1 MSRSALV
8 LAVLVPLLT
17 ACSASAPGASV
28 QSAAA
33 ETPAAPN
40 PTTARPS
47 YALSLPP
54 FASAP
59 ATSAPVT
66 GEAPP
71 ALMVQARLD
80 LAGRTALD
88 PATFETVRSEQV
100 VWSDGSLGCPQ
111 PGYMYVQVVT
121 PGYWIQLAADG
132 KTYDYRATETGPAQL
147 CEQPNPK
154 PPSG

>member
-71 ALMVQARLD
+71 ALMVQARQD
-80 LAGRTALD
+80 LAKRTGLD
-88 PATFETVRSEQV
+88 PASFTTVRSEQV
-100 VWSDGSLGCPQ
+100 VWSDRKS
-111 PGYMYVQVVT
+111 VV
-121 PGYWIQLAADG
+121 
-132 KTYDYRATETGPAQL
+132 
-147 CEQPNPK
+147 
-154 PPSG
+154 